1 MEPIGSVTS
10 SQQTPDVD
18 VKPMIQSDAGV
29 DRVVD
34 VGKAWDMAHSAKE
47 ERDKAIE
54 YREDPYYKS
63 NSFLDWEAQHK
74 DRVADQI
81 ETWTGILH
89 DHPVSEKYKEAH
101 PGVSL
106 DARSLTLLKQDIDI
120 KEMEIAFIN
129 ENGIDRLSSLEDIY
143 QGIRLGNDR
152 VFSAGSISLSEKGWV
167 DRDTSEEW
175 KRLTSSDST
184 TVKDLM
190 DFFKTA
196 ANTFVIEPK
205 QNTIAI
211 SKVILDDV
219 SSGRASQ

>member
-1 MEPIGSVTS
+1 
-10 SQQTPDVD
+10 
-18 VKPMIQSDAGV
+18 
-29 DRVVD
+29 
-34 VGKAWDMAHSAKE
+34 
-47 ERDKAIE
+47 
-54 YREDPYYKS
+54 
-63 NSFLDWEAQHK
+63 
-74 DRVADQI
+74 
-81 ETWTGILH
+81 
-89 DHPVSEKYKEAH
+89 
-101 PGVSL
+101 
-106 DARSLTLLKQDIDI
+106 
-120 KEMEIAFIN
+120 
-129 ENGIDRLSSLEDIY
+129 LSSLEDIY